1 MAINRS
7 DTPLAVTPDPPKDGG
22 IKKTQSTN
30 PETGVTTYKQS
41 WGNSYGRKSS
51 AAPTKAAPAK
61 AAPVKRE
68 PVKAASSVSAA
79 PAKTSGSTA
88 GSREFSTF
96 PSPKAAGA
104 VTQKITAP
112 TIDNSKKFVPSTTKE
127 KRIEKQVSTYN
138 KEKKEG
144 ESFDTYRARRTSET
158 QAAIKK
164 GPEKKEKWAGVGG
177 RDASKNKSGA
187 CTTC

>member
-41 WGNSYGRKSS
+41 WSNSYGRKSS
-51 AAPTKAAPAK
+51 AAPAK

-79 PAKTSGSTA
+79 PAKTSGSSA

-104 VTQKITAP
+104 VTQKIT
-112 TIDNSKKFVPSTTKE
+112 E
-127 KRIEKQVSTYN
+127 QKRLKDEREIFFK
-138 KEKKEG
+138 
-144 ESFDTYRARRTSET
+144 TSPEDGDGT
-158 QAAIKK
+158 Q
-164 GPEKKEKWAGVGG
+164 
-177 RDASKNKSGA
+177 SN
-187 CTTC
+187 